1 MKRMR
6 VAGVAFAAA
15 ISMLGCS
22 SSDTVVAANV
32 QSSNDA
38 EWNGTT
44 NNGRNGGLISPGIPA
59 NILSPGSTDTTKKQA
74 VLVRITLDQ
83 PGQTRFFRDV
93 KPKEGGYE
101 LNRLDENG
109 NPIPDPAMPMNNLKD
124 KFVTIAAFYERFIL
138 PDGWKDGEA
147 TMTAEALDASNNV
160 LLSASS
166 KFTVVENE
174 AAYVGV
180 DLKIPDPPKPP
191 EGMGGMAAMG
201 GMTSTGGA
209 AGEATGGANTA
220 TGGTA
225 SGGGGAAG
233 GGAGGAGG

>member
-6 VAGVAFAAA
+6 VAGVALAAA
-15 ISMLGCS
+15 ISTMLGCS

-44 NNGRNGGLISPGIPA
+44 NNGRNGGLISPGIPG
-59 NILSPGSTDTTKKQA
+59 NILSPGSSDTTKKPA

-93 KPKEGGYE
+93 KPKEGGYQ
-101 LNRLDENG
+101 LDRLDESG
-109 NPIPDPAMPMNNLKD
+109 NPIPDPAMPNNNLKD
-124 KFVTIAAFYERFIL
+124 KFVTIAPFFERFVL
-138 PDGWKDGEA
+138 PDSWKDGDA

-160 LLSASS
+160 LLSATG

-201 GMTSTGGA
+201 GTTSTGGT
-209 AGEATGGANTA
+209 AGEASGGSPAATGGA
-220 TGGTA
+220 A
-225 SGGGGAAG
+225 S

>member
-6 VAGVAFAAA
+6 VAGVALAAA
-15 ISMLGCS
+15 ISTILGCS

-44 NNGRNGGLISPGIPA
+44 NNGRNGGLLSPGIPT
-59 NILSPGSTDTTKKQA
+59 NILSPGSSDTTKKPA

-93 KPKEGGYE
+93 TPKKGGYK
-101 LNRLDENG
+101 LDKLDESG
-109 NPIPDPAMPMNNLKD
+109 KPIPDPANAGQNLKD
-124 KFVTIAAFYERFIL
+124 EYVTIAPFFERFTL

-147 TMTAEALDASNNV
+147 TMTAEALDASNSV
-160 LLSASS
+160 LLSASA

-180 DLKIPDPPKPP
+180 DLKIPDPPKPA
-191 EGMGGMAAMG
+191 EGMGGMSATG
-201 GMTSTGGA
+201 GTSATGGA
-209 AGEATGGANTA
+209 AGEAA
-220 TGGTA
+220 GGTA
-225 SGGGGAAG
+225 SGGSASGGSAG
-233 GGAGGAGG
+233 AGAGAGGAGS